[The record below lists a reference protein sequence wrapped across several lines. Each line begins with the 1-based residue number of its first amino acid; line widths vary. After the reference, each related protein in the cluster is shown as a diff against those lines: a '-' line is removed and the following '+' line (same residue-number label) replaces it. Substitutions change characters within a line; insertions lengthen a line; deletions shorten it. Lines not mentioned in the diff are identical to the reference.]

1 MLEKF
6 VAWWFFTLRGW
17 RTEGNFPYALKQS
30 VIIAGPHTHGVDFFL
45 GLAVRQKMHFK
56 FVHFLGKKELFNPI
70 TGWFF
75 RLLGGYP
82 VDRSKKNNM
91 VDQVVDLYRKNERF
105 HIAISPEGTR
115 RKVFKFRT
123 GFYHIAKNAG
133 VPILMVGF
141 DFGKRRVVFADPFYT
156 SNDESA
162 DLRSIVN
169 FFKEF
174 EGYVPEYGITD
185 DIVC

>member
-1 MLEKF
+1 M
-6 VAWWFFTLRGW
+6 
-17 RTEGNFPYALKQS
+17 
-30 VIIAGPHTHGVDFFL
+30 IIAGPHTHSVDFFL
-45 GLAVRQKMHFK
+45 GLAVRKKMHFE
-56 FVHFLGKKELFNPI
+56 FVRFFGKKELFNPI
-70 TGWFF
+70 TGWFL
-75 RLLGGYP
+75 RLLGGLP

-91 VDQVVDLYRKNERF
+91 VDQVVALYGQNEHF

-115 RKVFKFRT
+115 TKVLKFRT

-141 DFGKRRVVFADPFYT
+141 DFRKRRVVFADPFFT
-156 SNDESA
+156 SDDESA

-169 FFKEF
+169 FFKEY

>member
-1 MLEKF
+1 
-6 VAWWFFTLRGW
+6 
-17 RTEGNFPYALKQS
+17 
-30 VIIAGPHTHGVDFFL
+30 VDFFL

-75 RLLGGYP
+75 TLLGGHP
-82 VDRSKKNNM
+82 VDRRKKNNM
-91 VDQVVDLYRKNERF
+91 VEQVVDLYRKNERF

-115 RKVFKFRT
+115 RKVYKFKT

-156 SNDESA
+156 SDNESA